1 MENTNKTKKKVS
13 KFSSKQ
19 TGVLSHSDLRTF
31 KGQAIYWTFFV
42 LLVILSVISVVPA
55 IWTILTS
62 FKDTQEIYAAFSFF
76 PQDLSWNRIVTRIS
90 ESWGYLQLGT
100 SIWNTIVLS
109 IGSLVV
115 RIVVC
120 GFGGYVLSKLKPR
133 GSALLF
139 TLVVWTMMMPGQ
151 IRMVPNYIGY
161 LHFPFAADWGIGVS
175 LLDTYWPMWLGA
187 GGDTF
192 AVLLFKNAFDALSN
206 SYVEA
211 AKIDGC
217 SNYGVFFKVMLP
229 LATPVIIYESINV
242 LSAAWADF
250 FTPLLV
256 LDKNAVVPLKVYRLQ
271 GDSQVQMNTYFMAL
285 VFSSIPP
292 FIIFAVFQKRI
303 LGGINI
309 GGVKG

>member
-1 MENTNKTKKKVS
+1 MENTKKTKKVK
-13 KFSSKQ
+13 KFDVKQ
-19 TGVLSHSDLRTF
+19 TGVLSSSDLKTV
-31 KGQAIYWTFFV
+31 KGKVIYWTFFA
-42 LLVILSVISVVPA
+42 LLVLVSIISVVPA

-76 PQDLSWNRIVTRIS
+76 PSDMSWERITTRIS
-90 ESWGYLQLGT
+90 ESWSYLQLGD
-100 SIWNTIVLS
+100 SIINTIVLS
-109 IGSLVV
+109 LGNLVV

-133 GSALLF
+133 GTKLLF
-139 TLVVWTMMMPGQ
+139 TLVVWTMMMPSQ
-151 IRMVPNYIGY
+151 IRMVPNYISY

-192 AVLLFKNAFDALSN
+192 AVLLFKNSFDALSN

-217 SNYGVFFKVMLP
+217 SNYGVFFKIMLP
-229 LATPVIIYESINV
+229 LAMPVIIYESIGV
-242 LSAAWADF
+242 LSGAWSDF

-271 GDSQVQMNTYFMAL
+271 SDTQIQMNTYFMAL

-292 FIIFAVFQKRI
+292 FLIFAIFQKQI
-303 LGGINI
+303 LGGVNI

>member
-1 MENTNKTKKKVS
+1 MKRFEH
-13 KFSSKQ
+13 KQ
-19 TGVLSHSDLRTF
+19 TGILSSSDLKTPYGKF
-31 KGQAIYWTFFV
+31 LYWTFFT
-42 LLVILSVISVVPA
+42 ILAIVAVVAVVPA

-76 PQDLSWNRIVTRIS
+76 PQDMSWGKMAERVTESWNA
-90 ESWGYLQLGT
+90 LQLGD
-100 SIWNTIVLS
+100 SFINTIVLS
-109 IGSLVV
+109 IGSLVF

-120 GFGGYVLSKLKPR
+120 GFGGYVLSKLKPT
-133 GSALLF
+133 GSKLLF
-139 TLVVWTMMMPGQ
+139 TLVVWTMMMPSQ
-151 IRMVPNYIGY
+151 IRMVPNYISY
-161 LHFPFAADWGIGVS
+161 LHFPFASDNGFGVN

-187 GGDTF
+187 GADTF
-192 AVLLFKNAFDALSN
+192 SVLLFKNSFDALSS

-217 SNYGVFFKVMLP
+217 SNYGVFFRIMLP
-229 LATPVIIYESINV
+229 LAMPVIIYESIGV
-242 LSAAWADF
+242 LSAAWSDF

-256 LDKNAVVPLKVYRLQ
+256 LDKNAVVPLKIYRLQ
-271 GDSQVQMNTYFMAL
+271 SDTSVQMNTYFMAL
-285 VFSSIPP
+285 VFASIPP